1 MGEKEVKMATAV
13 SGLDKL
19 ADNIAKLSQRGATG
33 TLILSSETQYEG
45 QLHLFYGRLLYAIG
59 RSHRVRCWDRT
70 LKQSCPN
77 WKITLDSQPVE
88 EPWEYQLLHIGVAR
102 EELSVSEAKAAIRNS
117 AREVFFSLA
126 LSPNLTCR
134 WDSREE
140 TSSAMTLTLPLS
152 AVEVEQV
159 IQEARELW
167 QQWLTLGFGKISPNL
182 APTLKEDAA
191 EYFPRL
197 KQALTGEKT
206 LWDLAVSLQQPI
218 EGVARALVPF
228 AKKGVV
234 KFEHVPDLPMPFA
247 QDSETDHSGPSQPL
261 PQQIIAC
268 IDDSPTVG
276 QFVEKVLTPFGYRVL
291 KIQDPLRATNILA
304 KHKPVLIFL
313 DLVMPNADGYS
324 LCTFLRQSPAFR
336 ETPIIILTSRNGLI
350 DRTRAKLAKASD
362 FLTKP
367 PEPEKL
373 LQMVEK
379 HLKVCLF

>member
-1 MGEKEVKMATAV
+1 MATAV

-19 ADNIAKLSQRGATG
+19 ADNIAKLSQRRATG
-33 TLILSSETQYEG
+33 TLILSSEAQYEG

-77 WKITLDSQPVE
+77 WKVTLDSEPEE
-88 EPWEYQLLHIGVAR
+88 EPWEYQLLHLGVAR
-102 EELSVSEAKAAIRNS
+102 ERLSVSEAKAAIRNS

-134 WDSREE
+134 WDCRAEA
-140 TSSAMTLTLPLS
+140 SSTMTLTLPLS

-197 KQALTGEKT
+197 QQVLTGEKT

-218 EGVARALVPF
+218 EGVARALLPF

-234 KFEHVPDLPMPFA
+234 KFEHIPDVPTPFA
-247 QDSETDHSGPSQPL
+247 LVSQTKADVIKIQPP

-276 QFVEKVLTPFGYRVL
+276 QFVEQVLTPFGYRVL
-291 KIQDPLRATNILA
+291 KIQDPLRATTLLA
-304 KHKPVLIFL
+304 KHKPSLIFL

-336 ETPIIILTSRNGLI
+336 ETPIIILTSRNSII

-379 HLKVCLF
+379 HLKICLV

>member
-1 MGEKEVKMATAV
+1 MATAV

-19 ADNIAKLSQRGATG
+19 ADNIAKLSQRRATG
-33 TLILSSETQYEG
+33 TLILSSEAQYEG

-77 WKITLDSQPVE
+77 WKVTLESEPEE
-88 EPWEYQLLHIGVAR
+88 EPWEYQLLHLGVAQ
-102 EELSVSEAKAAIRNS
+102 EQLSVSEAKAAIRSS

-159 IQEARELW
+159 IQEARKLW
-167 QQWLTLGFGKISPNL
+167 QEWLTLGFSKISPNL

-197 KQALTGEKT
+197 QQALTGEKT
-206 LWDLAVSLQQPI
+206 LWDLAVNLQQPI
-218 EGVARALVPF
+218 AGVARALLPF

-234 KFEHVPDLPMPFA
+234 KFEHVPDLPTPFA
-247 QDSETDHSGPSQPL
+247 QDSQTEDAVTQKIETL

-276 QFVEKVLTPFGYRVL
+276 QFVEQVLTPFGYRVV
-291 KIQDPLRATNILA
+291 KIQDPLRATTILA
-304 KHKPVLIFL
+304 KHKPALIFL

-336 ETPIIILTSRNGLI
+336 ETPIIILTSRNSII

-379 HLKVCLF
+379 HLKVCLV